1 MPGPLPELDGHH
13 PETWPLVLHNAGA
26 LSDGQSGSR
35 CCDGGQAFYDS
46 KDLTSDFNLIETQLV
61 IPDKQLLISNH
72 CSESDLLPGHDHLVF
87 SEEGGGYN
95 LGS

>member
-1 MPGPLPELDGHH
+1 M
-13 PETWPLVLHNAGA
+13 LHNAGA